1 MEEGSDMS
9 SYVYSELQVGDSN
22 SFEKTITSADVLLF
36 AAVSGDCNPMHTNEE
51 YAKKSSFG
59 GRIAHG
65 ALVSGLIS
73 TALTNAFPTS
83 IYISQ
88 SVNFLAPVHI
98 GDTVRAVVTC
108 KEKLGKGRVRMQTD
122 CFNQDGVKV
131 VEGEAVT
138 RLAREPIPESD
149 RWLY

>member
-1 MEEGSDMS
+1 MS
-9 SYVYSELQVGDSN
+9 AYVYSELQVGDSN
-22 SFEKTITSADVLLF
+22 SFEKTITSADVLMF
-36 AAVSGDCNPMHTNEE
+36 SAVSGDCNPMHTNDEF
-51 YAKKSSFG
+51 AKKSQFG

-98 GDTVRAVVTC
+98 GDTIKAVVTC
-108 KEKLGKGRVRMQTD
+108 KEKLGKGRVLMQTD

-131 VEGEAVT
+131 IEGEAVT
-138 RLAREPIPESD
+138 RLEREPIPED
-149 RWLY
+149 HKWLY

>member
-1 MEEGSDMS
+1 MP
-9 SYVYSELQVGDSN
+9 SYVYSKLKVGDSN
-22 SFEKTITSADVLLF
+22 TFEKTITGADVLLF
-36 AAVSGDCNPMHTNEE
+36 SAVSGDCNPMHIDDEF
-51 YAKKSSFG
+51 AKRSQFG

-88 SVNFLAPVHI
+88 SVNFLAPVHL
-98 GDTVRAVVTC
+98 GDTIKAVVTC

-122 CFNQDGVKV
+122 CFNQNGVKV
-131 VEGEAVT
+131 IEGEAVT
-138 RLAREPIPESD
+138 RLAREPETPADGEQKQ
-149 RWLY
+149 